1 MKFKNKKGVIVET
14 HNLFEEKILRENP
27 NYTEIKEKAGEIEK
41 KSQTPAKKGGNKPS

>member
-27 NYTEIKEKAGEIEK
+27 NYTEVKEKVEDIEEK
-41 KSQTPAKKGGNKPS
+41 PQKPTKKGGNKPS